1 MVERRPYGHTL
12 AELLIV
18 CAVLAVAAA
27 VALPSAQPVAEFRAD
42 ALASE
47 VVQALRFARQEAM
60 RTGAYRAF
68 GCDTGNNQLSV
79 YVPDNT
85 GAFADKVPHPL
96 SKMDNYTVDLGQVPA
111 GANGSLSSCRFVFTD
126 RSTGTFVGF
135 DADGNPIGVSKN
147 IIALSS
153 GTIVIGIG
161 NVTRTVSVDAN
172 GRVTTS

>member
-1 MVERRPYGHTL
+1 MPERRHGHTL

-42 ALASE
+42 AAASE

-68 GCDTGNNQLSV
+68 GCDTRNNQLSV
-79 YVPDNT
+79 YVPDAS
-85 GAFADKVPHPL
+85 GAFAAKVAHPL
-96 SKMDNYTVDLGQVPA
+96 SKMDNYTVNVGQVPA
-111 GANGSLSSCRFVFTD
+111 GGNTPLTSCRFVFSD

-135 DADGNPIGVSKN
+135 DANGNPIGVNKN

-153 GTIVIGIG
+153 GTIVIGTG
-161 NVTRTVSVDAN
+161 NVTRTISIDAN